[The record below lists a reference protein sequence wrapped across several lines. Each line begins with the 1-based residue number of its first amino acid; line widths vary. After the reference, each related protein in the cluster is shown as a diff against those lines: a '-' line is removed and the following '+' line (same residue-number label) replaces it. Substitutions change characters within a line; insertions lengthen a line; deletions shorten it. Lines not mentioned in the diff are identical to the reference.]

1 MKPSSLSSRVQD
13 FQWIISTINLNLERV
28 SIKYC
33 WSIIIF
39 PLVRCI
45 TKYKVMFQVCFR
57 PKISEISFDSHMTRN
72 LWPTNQP
79 YKIWRW
85 KHVKIFDLYS
95 RHESVYIYGTTCMS
109 FISFCS
115 KFVSSQF
122 PQFLEQHII
131 NSSSPEQFLMNCGI
145 VKMVKLWKLWNFMGK
160 LLKY

>member
-28 SIKYC
+28 SIKDC

-39 PLVRCI
+39 PFVRCI
-45 TKYKVMFQVCFR
+45 AENALCIKYIFAQKFQ
-57 PKISEISFDSHMTRN
+57 KISFDSHMTKKF
-72 LWPTNQP
+72 WPTNQP

-95 RHESVYIYGTTCMS
+95 RHESMYIYDTTCMS
-109 FISFCS
+109 FKSFCS

-122 PQFLEQHII
+122 PQFLEQNNKFIVTGMIFDELWHG
-131 NSSSPEQFLMNCGI
+131 QQWWNCESCEI
-145 VKMVKLWKLWNFMGK
+145 FMGK